1 MHEKTTESNI
11 QAKIE
16 HLKGVMKSFN
26 AMSTVKQTAI
36 TLIQGQLS
44 ETLMVFLQS
53 DEINDLLGSFKIVD
67 DDPQDKREKMLIIDH
82 ALVIMNRCL
91 GFQVEA
97 LITDQIAQLL
107 VMTIMEDKQAT
118 FGVNKAL
125 QDLLWSK
132 FRVMVEQASEAK
144 TNSNESRFCS
154 LHYIM

>member
-1 MHEKTTESNI
+1 
-11 QAKIE
+11 
-16 HLKGVMKSFN
+16 MKSFN
-26 AMSTVKQTAI
+26 AMSTLKQTAI
-36 TLIQGQLS
+36 TLVQGHLS

-97 LITDQIAQLL
+97 LITNEISELI
-107 VMTIMEDKQAT
+107 VITIIEDKQAK

-125 QDLLWSK
+125 
-132 FRVMVEQASEAK
+132 
-144 TNSNESRFCS
+144 
-154 LHYIM
+154 